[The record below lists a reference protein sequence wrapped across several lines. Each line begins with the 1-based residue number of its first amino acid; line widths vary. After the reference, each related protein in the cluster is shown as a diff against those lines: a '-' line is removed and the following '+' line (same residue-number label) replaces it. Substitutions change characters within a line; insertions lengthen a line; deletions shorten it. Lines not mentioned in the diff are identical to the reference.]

1 MSRERGEREKQRC
14 IKCTSM
20 YLRIF
25 VKKSSLKLIKYLFLL
40 VQNLVVIHKLCT
52 NKNELHI

>member
-1 MSRERGEREKQRC
+1 MRTSNLFFLIKNKKSRQKVIFSMSRERGEREKQSC

-25 VKKSSLKLIKYLFLL
+25 VKKKFFKID
-40 VQNLVVIHKLCT
+40 
-52 NKNELHI
+52 

>member
-25 VKKSSLKLIKYLFLL
+25 VMIEFLEE
-40 VQNLVVIHKLCT
+40 K
-52 NKNELHI
+52 